1 MIGISRDR
9 ISGVWIVSDA
19 WFASGVIGLVALVAL
34 FVSQL
39 F

>member
-1 MIGISRDR
+1 MGISRDR
-9 ISGVWIVSDA
+9 LNGVWIVSDGI
-19 WFASGVIGLVALVAL
+19 FASGVIGLISLAAL